1 MMTNDEWEKR
11 GERMAEAVLKTIER
25 KIGERLGGAMS
36 SQQAFDEAFDA
47 VKGYIDRSFDAFG
60 EKLSDVEKRLSA
72 VEAKANR
79 EEAR

>member
-1 MMTNDEWEKR
+1 MTNDELEKR
-11 GERMAEAVLKTIER
+11 GERMAEAVLNTIER
-25 KIGERLGGAMS
+25 KISERLGGAMS